1 MAAPSAGLEAL
12 GALSVP
18 LRCIPRENTTAAPSG
33 MAFSASF
40 GAMLNP
46 GGNYPVLMSPPPAT
60 EPPASRLRSVASTGT
75 LERFAAGLEMMQ
87 ENSTVPAFPSLSS
100 ETDASACPSH
110 PLLDRCYRYAGA
122 RRPSTSARIC
132 VVHRHR
138 APLCWTQQPRRPRRQ
153 PKLDVQPTPR
163 RTVCVT
169 VAEPQPTPHTKHL
182 PKSFSMSVSL
192 ADPTPAVVTPT
203 ITVPASEPPDSRPAR
218 PVHEQV
224 LAGAAAG
231 AAVSCSMYPLNTL
244 KTRLMSGSAALTG
257 DASIFRHLWRGSRF
271 DMVAQAT
278 ATAVFFSAYSQ
289 LQQRLDHT
297 PASGDS
303 RVSGWNTMLAGM
315 GGAMAASLVAVPAEV
330 VRSHVQTCK
339 YPTTQ
344 AAMRGI
350 LQSKGMRGLYRG
362 YTASLARD
370 LPFDTMQI
378 TIFEVLRCAYASATR
393 RSTSHLSA
401 QETAGLGFMSG
412 GITGV
417 VTTPID
423 VVRTHMMLSGGT
435 TSPLSFGTATVNTVR
450 SKGLRGLF
458 RGGAMR
464 SLEIALGGAV
474 FFSVL
479 QAATALIQGVPTD
492 EAHSIPDTVVLPP
505 VV

>member
-1 MAAPSAGLEAL
+1 MAAPVHSAGLEAV
-12 GALSVP
+12 GALSLP
-18 LRCIPRENTTAAPSG
+18 LRCTPRENTAASPSG
-33 MAFSASF
+33 MAFGSSF
-40 GAMLNP
+40 GLMNP
-46 GGNYPVLMSPPPAT
+46 GANPVLMPSPPPAT
-60 EPPASRLRSVASTGT
+60 EPAASRLRSVASTGT

-87 ENSTVPAFPSLSS
+87 ENSSVPAFPSLSS

-110 PLLDRCYRYAGA
+110 PLLDRGYRYARA
-122 RRPSTSARIC
+122 RRPSTNARIR

-138 APLCWTQQPRRPRRQ
+138 APLCWTQHPRRQ
-153 PKLDVQPTPR
+153 PQLDVQPKPR

-169 VAEPQPTPHTKHL
+169 VAEPQPAPLTKHL

-192 ADPTPAVVTPT
+192 ADPTPAVSPAVTA
-203 ITVPASEPPDSRPAR
+203 PASEPPDAPAAPR
-218 PVHEQV
+218 PVHEQM

-244 KTRLMSGSAALTG
+244 KTRLMSGSAALMG

-303 RVSGWNTMLAGM
+303 RVSGRNTMLAGM
-315 GGAMAASLVAVPAEV
+315 GGALAASLVAVPGEV
-330 VRSHVQTCK
+330 VRSYVQTGK

-344 AAMRGI
+344 ASIRGI
-350 LQSKGMRGLYRG
+350 LQRKGVLGLYRG
-362 YTASLARD
+362 YSASLARD

-378 TIFEVLRCAYASATR
+378 TIYEMLRCAYASATR
-393 RSTSHLSA
+393 RSSSDLSA

-412 GITGV
+412 GVTGV

-423 VVRTHMMLSGGT
+423 VVRTQMVLSGGGS
-435 TSPLSFGTATVNTVR
+435 SPLSFGSATLNLVR

-479 QAATALIQGVPTD
+479 QGVTALMQGPEAPSTPDAAVVPP
-492 EAHSIPDTVVLPP
+492 AA
-505 VV
+505 